1 MIRDIL
7 MGQQMSE
14 YESRFEE
21 INKHIQQV
29 SEKFEQQL
37 AVLKKEHADQLQQMQ
52 EANQQR
58 FEKLETLLHTKI
70 DQLDQKLEKVSTN
83 DKHNLG
89 QMLAK
94 ISAKLMKEND

>member
-1 MIRDIL
+1 MADQPTSPFGDISMIRDIL

-14 YESRFEE
+14 YESRFQE
-21 INKHIQQV
+21 ISNLLQQM

-37 AVLKKEHADQLQQMQ
+37 ATLKEEHAAQMQQMQ

-58 FEKLETLLHTKI
+58 FEKLE
-70 DQLDQKLEKVSTN
+70 KVSKD

-89 QMLAK
+89 QMLAR
-94 ISAKLMKEND
+94 ISTQLMKEND